1 MFKVGCVWF
10 AHRYDDGKFFPEGNE
25 GKFDQVGIGKGLGY
39 NINIPLPHGGF
50 GDADYLAFL
59 EHIVMPVARD
69 FNPDMIFISAGFD
82 SGESH
87 LPRPLH
93 SKNGCII
100 M

>member
-10 AHRYDDGKFFPEGNE
+10 AHRYDDGEFFPKGNE
-25 GKFDQVGIGKGLGY
+25 GNFDQVGIGKGLGY

-50 GDADYLAFL
+50 GDADYLAIW
-59 EHIVMPVARD
+59 EHIVMPVARA

-87 LPRPLH
+87 IPRPLH
-93 SKNGCII
+93 LRRMDVS
-100 M
+100 